1 MPNLGTKNRPRCWN
15 TKGGRCKGP
24 TVKSSPFAPLSY
36 HKGRWGASGK
46 EKFCLKVPKA
56 RKLPS
61 GVWFIQLRLGGES
74 IPVSA
79 RTEKECIR
87 QAQLIKAE
95 HLTGKRRKSEKIQD
109 KDATLGEA
117 IDAYIASRSNVIS
130 PSTLTGYDKIR
141 RTRFQDEMGREL
153 SLVLPREWVSIVN
166 KEASLV
172 GAKTLKNAWAL
183 VRSSVKYY
191 TGEQLPEVPLP
202 QSIPNERPF
211 LDPEQIK
218 IFMGAIHGGK
228 YEIPLLL
235 ALSSLRQSEILGL
248 QWGQVDLKRRVIHVK
263 GSVVYSKGGMVA
275 KPENKNRSSTRT
287 VPILMD
293 ELYNALKSEQKTTG
307 PVAYYAPT
315 TMRRY
320 ILSVCE
326 ENGLPP
332 VSIHCLRHSFASL
345 AYHLGVPEKVTMEI
359 GGWSDDHTMKKIYT
373 HIARSDIDRYTAA
386 FGDFFSKNANE
397 NANQE

>member
-1 MPNLGTKNRPRCWN
+1 M
-15 TKGGRCKGP
+15 
-24 TVKSSPFAPLSY
+24 
-36 HKGRWGASGK
+36 
-46 EKFCLKVPKA
+46 KVPKA

-109 KDATLGEA
+109 KDTTLGEA

-153 SLVLPREWVSIVN
+153 SLILPREWVSIVN

-202 QSIPNERPF
+202 QSVPNERPF

-275 KPENKNRSSTRT
+275 KP
-287 VPILMD
+287 
-293 ELYNALKSEQKTTG
+293 
-307 PVAYYAPT
+307 
-315 TMRRY
+315 
-320 ILSVCE
+320 
-326 ENGLPP
+326 
-332 VSIHCLRHSFASL
+332 
-345 AYHLGVPEKVTMEI
+345 
-359 GGWSDDHTMKKIYT
+359 
-373 HIARSDIDRYTAA
+373 
-386 FGDFFSKNANE
+386 
-397 NANQE
+397 